1 MKNEIRLIDAN
12 LLTTNIAQIAKRCAK
27 SDAQKALIGR
37 ILFMIENMPTERVIG
52 EAMEETKLSPCPFC
66 GGTAK
71 IIICDDEG
79 NIRDEEYKERF
90 HEAALEVLHSIAN
103 EAEFMG
109 QYDNA
114 DRALRVFVN
123 AIVLGTL
130 EHRLFGGK
138 ENE

>member
-1 MKNEIRLIDAN
+1 MRLIDARALKEYMCSTCPN
-12 LLTTNIAQIAKRCAK
+12 QERCRDTENVCSTIADIAE
-27 SDAQKALIGR
+27 Q
-37 ILFMIENMPTERVIG
+37 PTV
-52 EAMEETKLSPCPFC
+52 EAV
-66 GGTAK
+66 G
-71 IIICDDEG
+71 
-79 NIRDEEYKERF
+79 KERF

-138 ENE
+138 ENASD

>member
-1 MKNEIRLIDAN
+1 MRLIDAGALKEYMCRTCPN
-12 LLTTNIAQIAKRCAK
+12 QERCRDTENVCSTIADIAEQPTVEA
-27 SDAQKALIGR
+27 IG
-37 ILFMIENMPTERVIG
+37 
-52 EAMEETKLSPCPFC
+52 
-66 GGTAK
+66 
-71 IIICDDEG
+71 
-79 NIRDEEYKERF
+79 KERF

-138 ENE
+138 ENATD

>member
-1 MKNEIRLIDAN
+1 MRPIDADALKLMN
-12 LLTTNIAQIAKRCAK
+12 VTECDGHTIDFARGWK
-27 SDAQKALIGR
+27 SCIEYCKNDAPT
-37 ILFMIENMPTERVIG
+37 IEVVT
-52 EAMEETKLSPCPFC
+52 
-66 GGTAK
+66 
-71 IIICDDEG
+71 
-79 NIRDEEYKERF
+79 KERF
-90 HEAALEVLHSIAN
+90 HEVALEVLHSIAN

-138 ENE
+138 ENATD